1 MFLVYPQIVVIFL
14 TPMPKRHT
22 LSEETLG
29 AIGLRQKDY
38 SIYIALM
45 KLGTA
50 PLREIAQECGFNR
63 GTTYDTLKRLMD
75 LGLVSFVDAKT
86 HRFFTAE
93 DPKKLT
99 GVATRREVAAQ
110 EARLKLQEVIPDLQQ
125 LIGWSQH
132 RPTVFYYEGEVGVR
146 SILED
151 VIQTCAHSLD
161 KMYRVYSSAAI
172 RDLILNAWPGYTKNR
187 IREKVRVRAIAIGH
201 GGNTSGLDERKWLTK
216 EDKAPTYI
224 FIYPGKT
231 AYVSVD
237 EKKKLFGVI
246 IDDTAIELT
255 QTMIFDSLWGQL
267 EK

>member
-1 MFLVYPQIVVIFL
+1 MFFIYPQIVVFFL
-14 TPMPKRHT
+14 TLMHKRHT

-38 SIYIALM
+38 AIYIALM
-45 KLGTA
+45 RLGTA
-50 PLREIAQECGFNR
+50 PLREIARECGFNR

-99 GVATRREVAAQ
+99 GVATRREIAAQ

-151 VIQTCAHSLD
+151 VIQTCANSLD
-161 KMYRVYSSAAI
+161 KMYRVYSSSAI
-172 RDLILNAWPGYTKNR
+172 RDLILNAWPGYTKQR

-201 GGNTSGLDERKWLTK
+201 GGNTSGLDERRWLAK
-216 EDKAPTYI
+216 EDQAPTYI

-237 EKKKLFGVI
+237 EKQKLFGVI
-246 IDDTAIELT
+246 IDDTAIALT
-255 QTMIFDSLWGQL
+255 QTMIFDSLWQHL
-267 EK
+267 E

>member
-1 MFLVYPQIVVIFL
+1 MS
-14 TPMPKRHT
+14 KRPT
-22 LSEETLG
+22 ISEETLE
-29 AIGLRQKDY
+29 AIGLKKKDFD
-38 SIYIALM
+38 IYLVLL

-50 PLREIAQECGFNR
+50 PLRKIGQECGLNR

-99 GVATRREVAAQ
+99 GVATRKEVAAQ
-110 EARLKLQEVIPDLQQ
+110 EARFKLQETIPDLQK
-125 LIGWSQH
+125 LLGWSQH

-172 RDLILNAWPGYTKNR
+172 RDLILHSWTGYTKQR
-187 IREKVRVRAIAIGH
+187 IREKIRVRAIAIGH
-201 GGNTSGLDERKWLTK
+201 GGSTSGLDERRWLTK
-216 EDKAPTYI
+216 EEKAPTYI

-237 EKKKLFGVI
+237 EKRKLFGVI
-246 IDDTAIELT
+246 IDDTAIALT
-255 QTMIFDSLWGQL
+255 QTMIFDSLWKHL
-267 EK
+267 E